1 MISLAERTPL
11 HVPDV
16 HFVETGGITYAID
29 AEAPNWIAIEA
40 RGAGLFHDILA
51 AERGGSP
58 LTFGA
63 TVARYASRHQ
73 AEAGKAWLHVHD
85 FLAALGRAS
94 MLFDEPVVRPP
105 YRGRAAYVRPAGLR
119 ELWLQ
124 INNACNLACAHC
136 LVSSGPGGIPGMAS
150 EDLVATIDAAGAL
163 GIERVYITGGEPF
176 LRRDIFDLARHITE
190 THGAELIFLTNATLF
205 VGRVRE
211 QLATLSRERVKFQVS
226 LDGARPETNDPVRGA
241 GTFVKALD
249 GAGLLSDLGFDVSL
263 TTVTT
268 SENLGEL
275 PQITAIARTV
285 GARSQHLM
293 WSHRRG
299 RAAESNNGFFPENLR
314 LLEALMKTIDAAK
327 AEGIVLDNLEA
338 VRRRVNGVP
347 GVKYDLGNAGW
358 DSLCIYADGTV
369 YPSPA
374 LANEK
379 SLICGDVRLQPLAD
393 IIDGSPIL
401 QSLRAA
407 TLAKNAAV
415 ANDPLRFLTGGGD
428 IEHAWC
434 FSGDFLGVDPYYP
447 ITVELT
453 RRVMRELGEEKRARK
468 NLHSGYDA
476 PLVLHAMGEGAIAC
490 GTADAALAEQ
500 PVLTLHSNC
509 VLSFDVDKPRA
520 KVREF
525 YGDAAETPRVELCCP
540 AKYDDSAISHIPR
553 DVLDR
558 FYGCGSP
565 MTTAGV
571 KEGETVLDLGSG
583 AGIDVFIAAKFV
595 GPRGKA
601 IGVDMTDRMLHVA
614 RENQPRVATTLG
626 YDAVEF
632 REGFLEQI
640 PVEAKSIDLVT
651 SNCVVNLSPDKPR
664 VFAEIWR
671 VLKDHGR
678 ILMSDIVSEKQVP
691 PHLKVNPQLWG
702 QCLAGALTQEE
713 LIAELERAGFYG
725 IEILK
730 KTYWKEV
737 EGYPF
742 FSVTV
747 RGWKFEK
754 TSGCVFKGHRAVYLG
769 PAKAFVD
776 EEGHQFP
783 RNEPY
788 EICTD
793 TVAKLS
799 NPPYKGMFAILEPGE
814 ERAGYACCSP
824 DGNSSCGPQGCC

>member
-1 MISLAERTPL
+1 MITLTERTLLYTPNL
-11 HVPDV
+11 HFFD
-16 HFVETGGITYAID
+16 GDGITYALDD
-29 AEAPNWIAIEA
+29 AAPNWVAVEE
-40 RGAGLFHDILA
+40 RGAEILGEIVA
-51 AERGGSP
+51 GRV
-58 LTFGA
+58 TFGA
-63 TVARYASRHQ
+63 LVSRYASRHQ
-73 AEAGKAWLHVHD
+73 LEAGKAWMHVHD
-85 FLAALGRAS
+85 FLAALSRAS
-94 MLFDEPVVRPP
+94 MLFDAPVEREP
-105 YRGRAAYVRPAGLR
+105 YAGRAAYVQPNGLR

-124 INNACNLACAHC
+124 INNACNLSCTHC
-136 LVSSGPGGIPGMAS
+136 LVSSGPDGIAGMPA
-150 EDLVATIDAAGAL
+150 ENMVATIDAAAAL

-176 LRRDIFDLARHITE
+176 LRRDILDLATHITE
-190 THGAELIFLTNATLF
+190 THGCELIVLTNATLF
-205 VGRVRE
+205 AGRVRE
-211 QLATLSRERVKFQVS
+211 LLPALNRNKVKFQVS
-226 LDGARPETNDPVRGA
+226 IDGARPETNDPVRGA
-241 GTFVKALD
+241 GTFHKALEGTRMLAD
-249 GAGLLSDLGFDVSL
+249 FGFDVSL

-268 SENLGEL
+268 EENLDEL
-275 PQITAIARTV
+275 PEIAAIAKRV

-299 RAAESNNGFFPENLR
+299 RALESDNGFFPEHAA
-314 LLEALMKTIDAAK
+314 LLAAVMKTVEAARS
-327 AEGIVLDNLEA
+327 EGVLLDNIEA
-338 VRRRVNGVP
+338 VKRRVNGVP

-358 DSLCIYADGTV
+358 DSLCVYADGTV
-369 YPSPA
+369 YPSAA

-379 SLICGDVRLQPLAD
+379 ALVCGDVRSKALAE
-393 IIDGSPIL
+393 IIESSPII
-401 QSLRAA
+401 SRLRQA
-407 TLAKNAAV
+407 TLARNAAV
-415 ANDPLRFLTGGGD
+415 ANDPFRFLTGGGD

-434 FSGDFLGVDPYYP
+434 FSGDFLGIDPYYP

-453 RRVMRELGEEKRARK
+453 RQVMRDLGEEKRTRK
-468 NLHSGYDA
+468 NLRSGYDA

-490 GTADAALAEQ
+490 GTADGALAEQ

-525 YGDAAETPRVELCCP
+525 YGNAAVKPQAELCCP
-540 AKYDDSAISHIPR
+540 TKYDDRAIAHIPK

-565 MTTAGV
+565 MTSAGI
-571 KEGETVLDLGSG
+571 KEGECVVDLGSG

-595 GPRGKA
+595 GCEGRA

-614 RENQPRVATTLG
+614 RENQPRVAAALG

-640 PVEAKSIDLVT
+640 PIESKSVDLVT

-664 VFAEIWR
+664 VFAEMWR

-678 ILMSDIVSEKQVP
+678 ILISDIVSERAVP

-702 QCLAGALTQEE
+702 ECLVGALTQEE
-713 LIAELERAGFYG
+713 FIAALERAGFYG

-730 KTYWKEV
+730 KTYWKDV
-737 EGYPF
+737 EEYPF

-769 PAKAFVD
+769 PAKAFID

-783 RNEPY
+783 RNEAY

-814 ERAGYACCSP
+814 ERAGFACC
-824 DGNSSCGPQGCC
+824 GPEGCC

>member
-1 MISLAERTPL
+1 
-11 HVPDV
+11 
-16 HFVETGGITYAID
+16 
-29 AEAPNWIAIEA
+29 
-40 RGAGLFHDILA
+40 
-51 AERGGSP
+51 
-58 LTFGA
+58 
-63 TVARYASRHQ
+63 RHQ
-73 AEAGKAWLHVHD
+73 LEAGKAWLHVHD
-85 FLAALGRAS
+85 FLAALNRAS
-94 MLFDEPVVRPP
+94 MLFDAPLQRQP
-105 YRGRAAYVRPAGLR
+105 YAGRAAYIAPDGLR

-124 INNACNLACAHC
+124 INNACNLSCTHC
-136 LVSSGPGGIPGMAS
+136 LVSSGPNGIAGMLT
-150 EDLVATIDAAGAL
+150 ENIVATIDAAAAL

-176 LRRDIFDLARHITE
+176 LRRDIFDLATHITQ
-190 THGAELIFLTNATLF
+190 THGCELIVLTNATLF
-205 VGRVRE
+205 AGRVRE
-211 QLATLSRERVKFQVS
+211 LLRTLDRGKVKFQVS
-226 LDGARPETNDPVRGA
+226 IDGARPATNDPIRGA
-241 GTFVKALD
+241 GTFHKALD
-249 GAGLLSDLGFDVSL
+249 GARILSDLGFDVSL

-268 SENLGEL
+268 EENLDEL
-275 PQITAIARTV
+275 PEIAAIAKRV
-285 GARSQHLM
+285 GARTQHLM

-299 RAAESNNGFFPENLR
+299 RAAESDNGFFPEHLA
-314 LLEALMKTIDAAK
+314 LLEAVMKTVEAARS
-327 AEGIVLDNLEA
+327 EGVLLDNIEA
-338 VRRRVNGVP
+338 VKRRVNGVP
-347 GVKYDLGNAGW
+347 GIKYDLGNAGW
-358 DSLCIYADGTV
+358 DSLCVYADGTV
-369 YPSPA
+369 YPSAA

-379 SLICGDVRLQPLAD
+379 ALVCGDVRKSALAE
-393 IIDGSPIL
+393 IIESSPIIS
-401 QSLRAA
+401 QLRKA
-407 TLAKNAAV
+407 TLARNAAV
-415 ANDPLRFLTGGGD
+415 SNDPFRFLTGGGD

-468 NLHSGYDA
+468 NARSGYDA

-490 GTADAALAEQ
+490 GTADGALAEQ

-525 YGDAAETPRVELCCP
+525 YRNAAEKPRAELCCP
-540 AKYDDSAISHIPR
+540 TKYDDSTIAHIPQ

-565 MTTAGV
+565 MTSAGI
-571 KEGETVLDLGSG
+571 KAGEVVVDLGSG
-583 AGIDVFIAAKFV
+583 AGIDVFIAAKFA
-595 GPRGKA
+595 GPTGKA

-614 RENQPRVATTLG
+614 RENQPRVAAALG

-640 PVEAKSIDLVT
+640 PVESKSVDLVT

-664 VFAEIWR
+664 VFGEMWR

-678 ILMSDIVSEKQVP
+678 ILISDIVSETRVP

-702 QCLAGALTQEE
+702 ECLVGALTQEE
-713 LIAELERAGFYG
+713 FLSELERAGFYG
-725 IEILK
+725 LEVLK
-730 KTYWKEV
+730 KSYWKDV

-747 RGWKFEK
+747 RGYKFEK

-769 PAKAFVD
+769 PAKAFID

-814 ERAGYACCSP
+814 ERAGYACC
-824 DGNSSCGPQGCC
+824 GPEGCC

>member
-1 MISLAERTPL
+1 MITLAERTPL
-11 HVPDV
+11 YVPAFD
-16 HFVETGGITYAID
+16 FFEDAGIAYAID
-29 AEAPNWIAIEA
+29 AEAPNWIAVEE
-40 RGAGLFHDILA
+40 RGAEILREIA
-51 AERGGSP
+51 AQP
-58 LTFGA
+58 VTFGA
-63 TVARYASRHQ
+63 LVARYASRHQ
-73 AEAGKAWLHVHD
+73 LEAGKAWLHVHD
-85 FLAALGRAS
+85 FLDALNRAA
-94 MLFDEPVVRPP
+94 MLFDSPFQRQP
-105 YRGRAAYVRPAGLR
+105 YAGRAAYIAPNGLR

-124 INNACNLACAHC
+124 INNACNLSCTHC
-136 LVSSGPGGIPGMAS
+136 LVSSGPDGIAGMPT
-150 EDLVATIDAAGAL
+150 EEFVATIDGAAAL
-163 GIERVYITGGEPF
+163 GVERVYITGGEPF
-176 LRRDIFDLARHITE
+176 LRRDIFDLAGHITK
-190 THGAELIFLTNATLF
+190 THGCELIVLTNATLF
-205 VGRVRE
+205 AGRVLELLRTLDRE
-211 QLATLSRERVKFQVS
+211 KVKFQVS
-226 LDGARPETNDPVRGA
+226 IDGARPETNDPIRGP
-241 GTFVKALD
+241 GTFHKALD
-249 GAGLLSDLGFDVSL
+249 GARLLSELGFDVSL

-268 SENLGEL
+268 EENLDEL
-275 PQITAIARTV
+275 PEIAAIARRV

-293 WSHRRG
+293 WSHKRG
-299 RAAESNNGFFPENLR
+299 RAAESDNGFFPEYPA
-314 LLEALMKTIDAAK
+314 LLAAVMRTVEAARS
-327 AEGIVLDNLEA
+327 EGVLLDNIES
-338 VRRRVNGVP
+338 VKRRVNGVP

-358 DSLCIYADGTV
+358 DSLCVYADGTV
-369 YPSPA
+369 YPSAA

-379 SLICGDVRLQPLAD
+379 SLACGDVGSKALAE
-393 IIDGSPIL
+393 IIESSPII
-401 QSLRAA
+401 SRLRKS
-407 TLAKNAAV
+407 TLARNAAV
-415 ANDPLRFLTGGGD
+415 AHDPFRFLTGGGD

-453 RRVMRELGEEKRARK
+453 RRVMRELGQEKRARK
-468 NLHSGYDA
+468 NLRSGYDA

-490 GTADAALAEQ
+490 GTADGALAEQ
-500 PVLTLHSNC
+500 LVLTLHSNC

-525 YGDAAETPRVELCCP
+525 YGNAAEKPQTELCCP
-540 AKYDDSAISHIPR
+540 TKYDDSAIAHVPQE
-553 DVLDR
+553 VLDR

-565 MTTAGV
+565 MTSAGI
-571 KEGETVLDLGSG
+571 KDGEIVVDLGSG

-595 GPRGKA
+595 GPTGRA

-614 RENQPRVATTLG
+614 RENQPRVSAALG
-626 YDAVEF
+626 YDVVEF

-640 PVEAKSIDLVT
+640 PVESKSVDLIT

-664 VFAEIWR
+664 VFDEMWR

-678 ILMSDIVSEKQVP
+678 ILISDIVSEKAVP

-702 QCLAGALTQEE
+702 ECLVGALTQEE
-713 LIAELERAGFYG
+713 FMAALERAGFYG

-730 KTYWKEV
+730 KAYWKDV

-769 PAKAFVD
+769 PAKAFID

-793 TVAKLS
+793 TAAKLS
-799 NPPYKGMFAILEPGE
+799 NPPYQGMFAILEPGQ
-814 ERAGYACCSP
+814 ERAGFACC
-824 DGNSSCGPQGCC
+824 GPEGCC